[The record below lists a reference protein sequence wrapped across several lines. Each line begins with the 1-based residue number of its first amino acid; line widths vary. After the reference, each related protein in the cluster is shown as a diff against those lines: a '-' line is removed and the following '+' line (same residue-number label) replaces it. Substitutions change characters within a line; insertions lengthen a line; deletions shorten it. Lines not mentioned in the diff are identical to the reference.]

1 MELEEVL
8 KKYKKPKKTMP
19 LQNILRVFIREG
31 IENFYICRKE
41 DIDVL
46 IEGVDLLQK
55 DNEELMNEYHKRVQE
70 RIDIEQ
76 ELKDC
81 ISKDKIREII
91 TKTEKHLKGISK
103 RREKAKTPE
112 EESMLWCLEI
122 RLDERIRVLQDL
134 EQRK

>member
-1 MELEEVL
+1 M
-8 KKYKKPKKTMP
+8 
-19 LQNILRVFIREG
+19 
-31 IENFYICRKE
+31 
-41 DIDVL
+41 L

-112 EESMLWCLEI
+112 EESVLWCLEI

>member
-112 EESMLWCLEI
+112 EESVLWCLEI

>member
-1 MELEEVL
+1 MISET
-8 KKYKKPKKTMP
+8 K
-19 LQNILRVFIREG
+19 
-31 IENFYICRKE
+31 RKATW
-41 DIDVL
+41 
-46 IEGVDLLQK
+46 
-55 DNEELMNEYHKRVQE
+55 
-70 RIDIEQ
+70 Q
-76 ELKDC
+76 ELADKVDELQEKLNNS

-112 EESMLWCLEI
+112 EESVLWCLEI

>member
-1 MELEEVL
+1 MNLEEAIEQLKSL
-8 KKYKKPKKTMP
+8 KKDMKKDTDD
-19 LQNILRVFIREG
+19 LEG
-31 IENFYICRKE
+31 IFGK
-41 DIDVL
+41 DIQAIETVL
-46 IEGVDLLQK
+46 QELKHLQK
-55 DNEELMNEYHKRVQE
+55 NNEELMNEYHKRVQE

-76 ELKDC
+76 ELKDS

-112 EESMLWCLEI
+112 EESVLWCLEI

-134 EQRK
+134 EQRR

>member
-1 MELEEVL
+1 MKLEEAI
-8 KKYKKPKKTMP
+8 KIIK
-19 LQNILRVFIREG
+19 
-31 IENFYICRKE
+31 

-46 IEGVDLLQK
+46 DDMELKEAYETVLQELEHLQK
-55 DNEELMNEYHKRVQE
+55 NNEELMNEYHKRVQE

-112 EESMLWCLEI
+112 EESVLWCLEI

>member
-1 MELEEVL
+1 M
-8 KKYKKPKKTMP
+8 
-19 LQNILRVFIREG
+19 
-31 IENFYICRKE
+31 
-41 DIDVL
+41 
-46 IEGVDLLQK
+46 
-55 DNEELMNEYHKRVQE
+55 
-70 RIDIEQ
+70 
-76 ELKDC
+76 KDC

-112 EESMLWCLEI
+112 EESVLWCLEI